1 MARIAVFEIRP
12 WQAEYLKK
20 QLKRHTV
27 YFFRQPLTSD
37 NAAKAKSCDIISV
50 FIYSAVSKEVIR
62 KLPKLKLITT
72 RSTGFD
78 HIDLK
83 ECRNKKISVS
93 NVPFYGENTVA
104 EHTFALMLSLSRN
117 VHKSYV
123 RTLRDDYSIEG
134 LTGFD
139 LKNKTI
145 GIVGGGHIGLHV
157 ARTARA
163 FGMHVRVFDI
173 NRNEFL
179 AEVINFKYI
188 DLDELLKVSD
198 IVTLHLPYN
207 KYTHHLID
215 SSRIKLMKKGAVLIN
230 TARGG
235 IVDTDALLKALRS
248 GKLGGAGLDVIEG
261 EELIKEEHELLHSTK
276 NPELLR
282 TIIRDREI
290 LHMDNVVF
298 TPHNAFN
305 SEEALCRIL
314 DTTVENIHSFI
325 GNNLVNIVR

>member
-1 MARIAVFEIRP
+1 
-12 WQAEYLKK
+12 
-20 QLKRHTV
+20 
-27 YFFRQPLTSD
+27 
-37 NAAKAKSCDIISV
+37 
-50 FIYSAVSKEVIR
+50 
-62 KLPKLKLITT
+62 
-72 RSTGFD
+72 
-78 HIDLK
+78 
-83 ECRNKKISVS
+83 
-93 NVPFYGENTVA
+93 
-104 EHTFALMLSLSRN
+104 
-117 VHKSYV
+117 
-123 RTLRDDYSIEG
+123 
-134 LTGFD
+134 
-139 LKNKTI
+139 
-145 GIVGGGHIGLHV
+145 
-157 ARTARA
+157 
-163 FGMHVRVFDI
+163 
-173 NRNEFL
+173 
-179 AEVINFKYI
+179 
-188 DLDELLKVSD
+188 
-198 IVTLHLPYN
+198 
-207 KYTHHLID
+207 
-215 SSRIKLMKKGAVLIN
+215 MKKGAVLIN